1 VSYRLVESKAVLGT
15 DPGNLEWLKVVPEN
29 DPAHFVELGS
39 RLVVQLESPTDL
51 PQLITG
57 SSLAVTRVVT
67 ANVFILQA
75 TDAGTAAREAHRLA
89 VLPRVTASYPVMRRQ
104 ADLHGP
110 YAYLPSDNLFS
121 FNGHWSIGTVMGR
134 VQAWM

>member
-1 VSYRLVESKAVLGT
+1 
-15 DPGNLEWLKVVPEN
+15 
-29 DPAHFVELGS
+29 VELGS

-51 PQLITG
+51 PQLIAG
-57 SSLAVTRVVT
+57 SSLALTRVVT

-75 TDAGTAAREAHRLA
+75 PDAGTAAREAHRIA

-104 ADLHGP
+104 ADLHGS

-121 FNGHWSIGTVMGR
+121 FSMAIGASER
-134 VQAWM
+134 